1 MDITK
6 GRFEVF
12 FRESYSRG
20 YYFALQ
26 FVDDE
31 EVCRD
36 ILSECFMQM
45 WANRGNIDEAKL
57 SAYFFTSVRNK
68 CLTHIRKNAPL
79 SKTDSSKELALVAD
93 TEEAWKVKE
102 TRIVAIEAEIE
113 KLPERSRFVL
123 EQCYYNHKSYKE
135 VADMMGISTS
145 GVKKHIVT
153 SMAHL
158 RAHFNKDKLK

>member
-6 GRFEVF
+6 GRFEAF